1 MAIQFELVRPEDLL
15 NLLVRGENLRLNGD
29 DPKYPVLELENSE
42 KPAFLI
48 LTFPPQTIAER
59 AYFEAPIVVIGQ
71 DPQSGV
77 PPDPDT
83 FPPDG
88 SPPVNDPP
96 LDAPG
101 FANSDRPVVAMLG
114 RTSRLVFKVPAGHTI
129 PYSVAG
135 ILDWTG

>member
-1 MAIQFELVRPEDLL
+1 TCPRQLSSLTRPRAGTIRGNRGAHMAIQFELVRPEDLL

-29 DPKYPVLELENSE
+29 DPKYPVLELANSE

-77 PPDPDT
+77 PPDPD
-83 FPPDG
+83 
-88 SPPVNDPP
+88 
-96 LDAPG
+96 
-101 FANSDRPVVAMLG
+101 
-114 RTSRLVFKVPAGHTI
+114 
-129 PYSVAG
+129 
-135 ILDWTG
+135 